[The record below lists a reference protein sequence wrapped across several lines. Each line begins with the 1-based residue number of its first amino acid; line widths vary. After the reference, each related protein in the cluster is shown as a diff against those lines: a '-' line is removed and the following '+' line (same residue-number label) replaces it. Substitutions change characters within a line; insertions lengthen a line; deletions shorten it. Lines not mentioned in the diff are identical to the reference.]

1 MKFLVFSDSHEYTN
15 GMDEAIEKHK
25 DITRIIHCGDMA
37 SDVYY
42 LESVYG
48 RTHSICAVRGN
59 NDFSSPEPLSRVAKA
74 EGHKI
79 FITHGH
85 RQHVKSGLYELFNTT
100 KAEDCDV
107 CVFGHTH
114 SQFYE
119 CKDGVHIL
127 NPGSIGY
134 FKRQYAVIEVLENS
148 VDVKLFNL

>member
-15 GMDEAIEKHK
+15 GMDTAIEQHK

-48 RTHSICAVRGN
+48 NTHSICAVRGN
-59 NDFSSPEPLSRVAKA
+59 NDFSSPEPLSRVAKVP
-74 EGHKI
+74 GHRI

-85 RQHVKSGLYELFNTT
+85 RQHVKSSLYELIAAAR
-100 KAEDCDV
+100 AENCDI
-107 CVFGHTH
+107 CIFGHTH
-114 SQFYE
+114 TQFYE
-119 CKDGVHIL
+119 YKDGLHIL

-134 FKRQYAVIEVLENS
+134 FKMQYAVIDASENS
-148 VDVKLFNL
+148 VDVKLYKV

>member
-15 GMDEAIEKHK
+15 AMDSAIEKHK

-48 RTHSICAVRGN
+48 ITHSICAVRGN
-59 NDFSSPEPLSRVAKA
+59 NDFSSSEPLSRVAKA

-85 RQHVKSGLYELFNTT
+85 RQHVKGSLYEL
-100 KAEDCDV
+100 KATARQEDCDI
-107 CVFGHTH
+107 CIFGHTH

-119 CKDGVHIL
+119 TDEGLHIL
-127 NPGSIGY
+127 NPGSVGY
-134 FKRQYAVIEVLENS
+134 FKRQYAVLEVCKNS
-148 VDVKLFNL
+148 VDIKLYTI